1 MGCWDSIMLAQ
12 LMELPEVHGLSV
24 MRIKRWD
31 LNND

>member
-24 MRIKRWD
+24 MRIKKGE
-31 LNND
+31 